1 MVPFGPA
8 DDRLPAR
15 FVGVVERED
24 PPVKVSVT
32 ASFNGSDRVK
42 VESVSVER
50 TDGESVT
57 PADMARLKPAAVI
70 RSIVYEAMQP
80 GWARVWFDVNELK
93 GTQRP
98 KDDALRAVA
107 RLYWLEYVAW
117 ASPRQA
123 IMHAADLPRSTANRW
138 IRKARD
144 LYGLP
149 GPHSG
154 EED

>member
-8 DDRLPAR
+8 DDLLPAR
-15 FVGVVERED
+15 FTGVVERTD

-32 ASFNGSDRVK
+32 ASFDGSDRVK

-50 TDGESVT
+50 TDGESIT

-70 RSIVYEAMQP
+70 HFIVFEAMQP
-80 GWARVWFDVNELK
+80 GWVPVYEAVGGLK

-98 KDDALRAVA
+98 KDDALRSVA
-107 RLYWLEYVAW
+107 RLYWVEYVSW
-117 ASPRQA
+117 GEPRQA
-123 IMHAADLPRSTANRW
+123 VMNAADLPRSTANRW